1 MRLLAL
7 GFAQTSVLGG
17 DELEQAQGTALNLLF
32 GAVEVRAECVDE
44 LFQLDLFERCQL
56 CVFVLLQGGGC
67 AGFEHVLQH
76 GLGETNR
83 CAGFSGEDSHEL
95 CKACPVFCVGGLQ
108 IGVDGV
114 ERSRVEG
121 AKIAGQAAQQGVQN
135 LVANIKV
142 FTHQAAQFGAFA
154 HVVAVPLEKHPFS
167 AEDRPEFLVEQGHIA
182 GEEGFELGVIAGA
195 SLLHAG

>member
-1 MRLLAL
+1 MCLLAL
-7 GFAQTSVLGG
+7 GFAHAGVLSG
-17 DELEQAQGTALNLLF
+17 DELEQAQGAALNLLF

-44 LFQLDLFERCQL
+44 LFQLNLFERCQL
-56 CVFVLLQGGGC
+56 CVFVLLQGSGC
-67 AGFEHVLQH
+67 ASFEHVLQH

-83 CAGFSGEDSHEL
+83 CARFGGEDSHKL
-95 CKACPVFCVGGLQ
+95 CKACPVFCISGLQ

-121 AKIAGQAAQQGVQN
+121 TEIAGQATQQGVQN
-135 LVANIKV
+135 LVANVEV
-142 FTHQAAQFGAFA
+142 FAHQAAQFGAFA
-154 HVVAVPLEKHPFS
+154 HVVAVAFEEHPFGT
-167 AEDRPEFLVEQGHIA
+167 ENRPEFLVEQGHIA